1 MGDVNP
7 IGNYASTK
15 GREVGAETRKL
26 AILGRCAVWALEQ
39 VAGIER
45 RVHRRGS

>member
-7 IGNYASTK
+7 IGNYASTR
-15 GREVGAETRKL
+15 GRKVGAKSRRL
-26 AILGRCAVWALEQ
+26 VILGRCAVWALKQ

-45 RVHRRGS
+45 RVHRRGL